1 MDEEG
6 EQARFDASG
15 DLCHPDDADP
25 VSAISESAGE
35 GAQEDYWKKLGH
47 RHNAEPRAGMGQGP
61 GEPADRHTL
70 HPHTDQG
77 DGIAA
82 GINAVVSV
90 GESPDDTTES
100 TGK

>member
-1 MDEEG
+1 M
-6 EQARFDASG
+6 R
-15 DLCHPDDADP
+15 
-25 VSAISESAGE
+25 
-35 GAQEDYWKKLGH
+35 
-47 RHNAEPRAGMGQGP
+47 QGP
-61 GEPADRHTL
+61 GKPADRHAL

-100 TGK
+100 AGKQVIADERQ